1 MYADS
6 ISLWKESGPLLKS
19 DPILTLE
26 TMFDPYFMALSCA
39 LAWLSICRSQTCHNQ
54 TVYHHLE
61 IYLHDKPLSRCC
73 RECMV
78 DPHQD
83 IKYGQIATIQIPKA
97 VSIWLSSIVSQFHH
111 VVSSSL
117 YILYHHDMMQRLR
130 LIMVDY
136 ALFISFLKKT

>member
-19 DPILTLE
+19 DAILTLE

-83 IKYGQIATIQIPKA
+83 MGRLQ
-97 VSIWLSSIVSQFHH
+97 QFRYQKRLA
-111 VVSSSL
+111 SG
-117 YILYHHDMMQRLR
+117 YHQ
-130 LIMVDY
+130 
-136 ALFISFLKKT
+136 